1 MSTILASNL
10 AGPSSTGTA
19 AILASLNGDALAGHR
34 NRLIN
39 GGMQIDQRNSGASVS
54 SSTGVATYTVDRWYV
69 YATGA
74 AVTAQR
80 ITSSNTTFTSAV
92 RITGAASNTA
102 VSFGQR
108 IEVQNSYDLAGKT
121 VTLSFY
127 AASSAS
133 ITLTWK
139 AYYAG
144 AADNFTTQTQS
155 NTGTQATTS
164 TLTKYSATFTLPSAA
179 TTGVSIEIGVAG
191 AFTSGTFD
199 LTGVQLELGSV
210 ATPFER
216 RSFGQ
221 ELVLCQRYY
230 EKSYDVGTAPGT
242 VTSNGAIGVF
252 PAAYAVYFQVQF
264 KAIKRVVATCTGYS
278 PQTGATGKYNWN
290 MSTPNDTAL
299 TGTIANGQYG
309 ITFFNS
315 SSPGNVSAYLHFTA
329 DAEL

>member
-1 MSTILASNL
+1 MSTLNVSNL

-19 AILASLNGDALAGHR
+19 AILASVNGDALAGHR
-34 NRLIN
+34 SRLIN
-39 GGMQIDQRNSGASVS
+39 GGMVVDQRNAGASVS
-54 SSTGVATYTVDRWYV
+54 SSTGVVTYTVDRWYV

-80 ITSSNTTFTSAV
+80 IASSNATFTNAV
-92 RITGAASNTA
+92 RITGAASNTGVA
-102 VSFGQR
+102 FGQR

-144 AADNFTTQTQS
+144 AANDFSTQTQS

-179 TTGVSIEIGVAG
+179 TTGVSIEIGTGG
-191 AFTSGTFD
+191 AFTSGSID
-199 LTGVQLELGSV
+199 ITGVQLELGSV

-216 RSFGQ
+216 RSYGA
-221 ELVLCQRYY
+221 ELALCQRYFQQLGGGMTGF
-230 EKSYDVGTAPGT
+230 EEGNSTHSYGLRFMQLMRAAPTFSLISASFSYRYIMSGSVGDRAIPI
-242 VTSNGAIGVF
+242 SINGATAISTQS
-252 PAAYAVYFQVQF
+252 AWLYF
-264 KAIKRVVATCTGYS
+264 
-278 PQTGATGKYNWN
+278 
-290 MSTPNDTAL
+290 NDTSGGSVAGRGAIERF
-299 TGTIANGQYG
+299 GTNYVNA
-309 ITFFNS
+309 S
-315 SSPGNVSAYLHFTA
+315 
-329 DAEL
+329 AEL